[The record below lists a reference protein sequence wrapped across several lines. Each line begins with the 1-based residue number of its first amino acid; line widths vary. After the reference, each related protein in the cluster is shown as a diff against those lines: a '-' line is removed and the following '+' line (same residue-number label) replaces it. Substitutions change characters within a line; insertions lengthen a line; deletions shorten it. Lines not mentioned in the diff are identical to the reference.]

1 MGVKSLD
8 DLLSEGVRGQR
19 VFVRADLNVPLRDQ
33 AVTDDSRLRA
43 SLPTLRRLLAA
54 GARLIVASH
63 LGRPKGQRVAALQPR
78 PAAAPVTAARLPA
91 APSISTSTFMTLV
104 RSSLLEVVL
113 IECV

>member
-19 VFVRADLNVPLRDQ
+19 VFVRAYLNVPLRDR

-43 SLPTLRRLLAA
+43 SLPTFRRLLAA

-63 LGRPKGQRVAALQPR
+63 LGRPKGQVRADLSLEPVA
-78 PAAAPVTAARLPA
+78 
-91 APSISTSTFMTLV
+91 
-104 RSSLLEVVL
+104 SLLGQLLGTSVRL
-113 IECV
+113 APDS